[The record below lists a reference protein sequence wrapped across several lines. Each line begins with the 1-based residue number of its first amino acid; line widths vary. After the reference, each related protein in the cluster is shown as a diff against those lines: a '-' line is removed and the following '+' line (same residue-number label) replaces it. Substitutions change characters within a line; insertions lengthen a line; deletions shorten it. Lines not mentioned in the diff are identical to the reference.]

1 MILENAPE
9 IPKTVA
15 SALSTVVLP
24 FAFSAASERSLASLL
39 FNYSQ
44 FLSNNP
50 DTDLNALAWTLI
62 SQRSVF
68 THKVCFT
75 AQNSSE
81 LRAKLDDELEHRP
94 NGTSRSI
101 SSRLSTKPRHIMG
114 IFTGQGA
121 QWAAMG
127 YDLISQS
134 SVGKST
140 LKILEQSLASLP
152 ADHRPQWS
160 LEAELS
166 APAATS
172 RIAEAI
178 LSQPLCTAIQ
188 IILVDHLRAI
198 GVYFSSVVGHSSGEI
213 GAAYAAGF
221 ISADAAIK
229 IAYYRGFFASL
240 AGAGK
245 KGAMIAVGVSR
256 ADALEF
262 CQLSEFNGR
271 IVVAASNS
279 STSVTLSGDE
289 DAVNEA
295 KDYFEAKEIFA
306 RVLKVDT
313 AYHSHHMLP
322 CSAPY
327 LLALKNCNI
336 ELLPRSDVSCTWYSS
351 VNEGQIMSSSEALL
365 GPYWMDN
372 MLNAVLFSQAIE
384 ASLSAGAYD
393 IAIEVGPHPALK
405 GPALQ
410 TIQEVTEAKKP
421 MPYLGLFGR
430 GKTGIETFG
439 DALGSLWMQ
448 FGSKSFDAA
457 SYYQVFHGDAPPST
471 LQGLP
476 TYPWDHERTL
486 WYESR
491 ASRETRCRVDA
502 PHELLGIVTADQAE
516 GEYKWRNYLK
526 LNEIPWLSGHQI
538 QGQTIYPAAGYLVM
552 ALEATKTVASG
563 KEVRLI
569 EIKDFKI
576 LQAISINDDDSGVE
590 TLFGITNVV
599 SDAKSGALSADFAC
613 HACLSRDTGS
623 LVLVSLGKI
632 VLHFGLPSAT
642 ILPSRSLAVI
652 NDLREVNIDTFYDSL
667 GEVGYGYT
675 GPFKGISFLEQKLD
689 TATGLILDANSTVSN
704 SSMMMHPGTLDSA
717 IQTLFA
723 CLGTPG
729 DGSLWTLHVPV
740 TIRNI
745 RVNPATCSI
754 TADGLKTE
762 VIFDAAL
769 AESTSDTLCG
779 DVTLYDIDSRNAICQ
794 IEGIEVK
801 PLMPATP
808 ADDRLLFHELV
819 WGTAEPDASLVYRKA
834 EFAAAEMQKAET
846 LEKICLFYLN
856 QLLDTVTTEEKVE
869 TSWHGKKILAFA
881 RHVVDETKAGRHMSC
896 RPEWLDY
903 TWADIQ
909 AVADQ

>member
-1 MILENAPE
+1 M
-9 IPKTVA
+9 
-15 SALSTVVLP
+15 
-24 FAFSAASERSLASLL
+24 
-39 FNYSQ
+39 
-44 FLSNNP
+44 
-50 DTDLNALAWTLI
+50 
-62 SQRSVF
+62 
-68 THKVCFT
+68 
-75 AQNSSE
+75 
-81 LRAKLDDELEHRP
+81 
-94 NGTSRSI
+94 
-101 SSRLSTKPRHIMG
+101 
-114 IFTGQGA
+114 
-121 QWAAMG
+121 
-127 YDLISQS
+127 
-134 SVGKST
+134 
-140 LKILEQSLASLP
+140 
-152 ADHRPQWS
+152 
-160 LEAELS
+160 
-166 APAATS
+166 
-172 RIAEAI
+172 
-178 LSQPLCTAIQ
+178 
-188 IILVDHLRAI
+188 
-198 GVYFSSVVGHSSGEI
+198 
-213 GAAYAAGF
+213 
-221 ISADAAIK
+221 
-229 IAYYRGFFASL
+229 
-240 AGAGK
+240 
-245 KGAMIAVGVSR
+245 
-256 ADALEF
+256 
-262 CQLSEFNGR
+262 
-271 IVVAASNS
+271 
-279 STSVTLSGDE
+279 
-289 DAVNEA
+289 
-295 KDYFEAKEIFA
+295 
-306 RVLKVDT
+306 
-313 AYHSHHMLP
+313 
-322 CSAPY
+322 
-327 LLALKNCNI
+327 
-336 ELLPRSDVSCTWYSS
+336 
-351 VNEGQIMSSSEALL
+351 
-365 GPYWMDN
+365 
-372 MLNAVLFSQAIE
+372 
-384 ASLSAGAYD
+384 
-393 IAIEVGPHPALK
+393 
-405 GPALQ
+405 
-410 TIQEVTEAKKP
+410 
-421 MPYLGLFGR
+421 
-430 GKTGIETFG
+430 
-439 DALGSLWMQ
+439 
-448 FGSKSFDAA
+448 
-457 SYYQVFHGDAPPST
+457 
-471 LQGLP
+471 
-476 TYPWDHERTL
+476 
-486 WYESR
+486 
-491 ASRETRCRVDA
+491 
-502 PHELLGIVTADQAE
+502 TADQAE